1 MAASKKANLG
11 KTNRNKTSKANTGT
25 NSGRTN
31 THKGNTDKS
40 SLTNKN
46 KTRANKTS
54 TNKVQSEK
62 NGTGETKR
70 AEKKGGFQGG
80 HLICHVKTRFPE
92 KAKERPDL
100 GGLSSGGK
108 NRKRNRLY
116 HRRTVREDPG
126 D

>member
-70 AEKKGGFQGG
+70 AEKKGMPGQKKQKKF
-80 HLICHVKTRFPE
+80 CSFREKTE
-92 KAKERPDL
+92 TKTE
-100 GGLSSGGK
+100 SQ
-108 NRKRNRLY
+108 LY
-116 HRRTVREDPG
+116 TEIFLWILVAVSIL
-126 D
+126 